1 MEINLDYLKKR
12 IGKKAKEYA
21 NDKEKTKK
29 LIDEAVKKA
38 EKLDNSGPLEKLI
51 ETLKLLF
58 SLIKDWMNGSYTE
71 IPKGSIVLII
81 IGVIYFV
88 NPLDVIPDPLPG
100 GLVDDAMVLSLII
113 KQVMAE
119 LEKYKIWKAKQ
130 KQFQALKS

>member
-130 KQFQALKS
+130 KQF